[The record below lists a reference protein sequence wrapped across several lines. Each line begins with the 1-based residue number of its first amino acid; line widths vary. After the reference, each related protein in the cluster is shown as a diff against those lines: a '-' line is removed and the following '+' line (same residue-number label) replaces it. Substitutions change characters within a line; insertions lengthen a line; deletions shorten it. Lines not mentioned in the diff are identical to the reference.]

1 MTDLPPDLAAATVVV
16 AAGRPPRS
24 PGAPINPPIEL
35 SSTYAAHPATGPDG
49 VALNLGYGRAS
60 NATWAAFEAA
70 VGTLEGGDALC
81 FASGMA
87 AISAALTVL
96 PADGPLV
103 APLTPYNTSGALIGE
118 LEAAG
123 REIRRVDVE
132 DTAAVIAALHGA
144 GALAC
149 VAADPLALTVLMVVF
164 SGALVSAAANSS
176 AFPYRISFK
185 DFSSTP
191 TPFQPNA
198 FANILEDGT
207 IELLPQPIYTP
218 TPVPVIS
225 RAQLPDNQLNILLL
239 GCDDFSDNGFRTDV
253 IMLLSLNPK
262 HRSINLISFPRDL
275 YVTIPGYW
283 SNRIN
288 TAWGLG
294 GFDLL
299 ADTFQ
304 ANFGIH
310 PDYYMMVNYNGF
322 KDVVNSLDGIDVEV
336 TQELQDSC
344 KLDPSGWCIMEPG
357 VVHMD
362 GGTAL
367 WYSRSR
373 LTTSDF
379 DRNRRA
385 QDVVKA
391 IFRKAMNLNV
401 VFKLPELYGAYRDRI
416 DAAGGELLILFEE
429 ASLND
434 LGDTAQRL
442 RLQRTDPEVVTYII
456 DRNINYTNVC
466 NVVCTFCAFYR
477 RPGKPETYVHS
488 MDEICTRIDETID
501 LGGTGTDLSMGP
513 QELPE
518 IRYGR
523 DTRQPEHAGCRKAIH
538 GPQHDAIQPC
548 RREGTQLVAHS
559 PGGAHD
565 GTGCTEVLRG
575 LPPLRQDCRQLGV
588 RTAKEHAGHHRPAH
602 PGGGRRRLHHLLPA
616 VNGGLRGGR
625 PELGRDRLSGNRSRA
640 GRRHHHRHRR
650 CAGRPH

>member
-1 MTDLPPDLAAATVVV
+1 MIKLK
-16 AAGRPPRS
+16 RHQ
-24 PGAPINPPIEL
+24 II
-35 SSTYAAHPATGPDG
+35 
-49 VALNLGYGRAS
+49 
-60 NATWAAFEAA
+60 
-70 VGTLEGGDALC
+70 TLIV
-81 FASGMA
+81 F
-87 AISAALTVL
+87 
-96 PADGPLV
+96 
-103 APLTPYNTSGALIGE
+103 
-118 LEAAG
+118 
-123 REIRRVDVE
+123 
-132 DTAAVIAALHGA
+132 
-144 GALAC
+144 GALA
-149 VAADPLALTVLMVVF
+149 LTALMVVF

-322 KDVVNSLDGIDVEV
+322 KDVVNSIGGIDVTV
-336 TQELQDSC
+336 SAELQDSC
-344 KLDPSGWCIMEPG
+344 KIDPNGRCVIEPG
-357 VVHMD
+357 EMHMD

-385 QDVVKA
+385 QEVVMA
-391 IFRKAMNLNV
+391 IFKKAVNLNMLV
-401 VFKLPELYGAYRDRI
+401 KVPELYGLYR
-416 DAAGGELLILFEE
+416 EYV
-429 ASLND
+429 
-434 LGDTAQRL
+434 DTDIPLTQ
-442 RLQRTDPEVVTYII
+442 V
-456 DRNINYTNVC
+456 
-466 NVVCTFCAFYR
+466 
-477 RPGKPETYVHS
+477 
-488 MDEICTRIDETID
+488 
-501 LGGTGTDLSMGP
+501 LS
-513 QELPE
+513 
-518 IRYGR
+518 
-523 DTRQPEHAGCRKAIH
+523 
-538 GPQHDAIQPC
+538 
-548 RREGTQLVAHS
+548 
-559 PGGAHD
+559 
-565 GTGCTEVLRG
+565 
-575 LPPLRQDCRQLGV
+575 
-588 RTAKEHAGHHRPAH
+588 
-602 PGGGRRRLHHLLPA
+602 LLPMA
-616 VNGGLRGGR
+616 KPLMNTDNIRRFSVSNEMVTNWITYEGAWVLM
-625 PELGRDRLSGNRSRA
+625 PNYYAISDMLNEALSRSE
-640 GRRHHHRHRR
+640 
-650 CAGRPH
+650 